1 MYIRV
6 YISKHTYTHITY
18 DWRFA
23 SFSGDALWCN
33 SKMARSTFDI
43 LWVAANSA
51 VRKTLSARHVM
62 LRRKNALYIFMF
74 ACAPRSPACT
84 AAPFRVYMDI
94 SCEAMYGCVHFT
106 PTVKQTVA
114 WATPLVLPIGPLIF
128 FEYICIF
135 YHNTSF
141 IDAYLFREA
150 LGRARHQYQDW
161 PRARRDVKHSDSN
174 IRVFFIRLEGLCPR
188 CECTYKILLATV
200 PSLYCKAIHGCTR
213 FTRCQAFGDIDM

>member
-1 MYIRV
+1 MACTTFDIYIYLCLPVSIRV

-23 SFSGDALWCN
+23 SFSGDALGCN
-33 SKMARSTFDI
+33 SKMACSTFDI
-43 LWVAANSA
+43 YIYLCLPV
-51 VRKTLSARHVM
+51 
-62 LRRKNALYIFMF
+62 LRVLQLVLLRPLL
-74 ACAPRSPACT
+74 PVS
-84 AAPFRVYMDI
+84 FRVYMDI

-174 IRVFFIRLEGLCPR
+174 IRVFPIRLEGLCPR
-188 CECTYKILLATV
+188 CECTYKILLATG